1 MSSFRSVVDIAA
13 RACQHVGVRKI
24 ASFTEN
30 SKAASEISSCYD
42 NLREAEMR
50 RNVWRFTI
58 RKAAIRP
65 VDSNTTTFTAPAF
78 NIATTY
84 PLGGLVLSGGQ
95 IWEST
100 VAGNVGFTP
109 GPDVF
114 QWELYC
120 GPLSVRLFTL
130 NSGAS
135 ASDVAYYS
143 GELVRGNGTNDTT
156 TVYRSLI
163 SNNSDIPPTAN
174 WLSLGAISSP
184 INLLYPVGAGPSNNS
199 DTRNV
204 FLLPGAFLREAPQ
217 DPKDGNISYLGAP
230 HGNQSDDW
238 EYGDGYIVSATT
250 SLIVY
255 RFAASVTTV
264 SRFDPMFCEGLA
276 ARIGLET
283 CEALTQSTEK
293 LQMIGAAY
301 KTFMSDAR
309 QVNGIEQGPVQ
320 APIDD
325 YIVCRF

>member
-109 GPDVF
+109 GPDRK
-114 QWELYC
+114 
-120 GPLSVRLFTL
+120 SV
-130 NSGAS
+130 
-135 ASDVAYYS
+135 V
-143 GELVRGNGTNDTT
+143 
-156 TVYRSLI
+156 
-163 SNNSDIPPTAN
+163 
-174 WLSLGAISSP
+174 
-184 INLLYPVGAGPSNNS
+184 
-199 DTRNV
+199 
-204 FLLPGAFLREAPQ
+204 
-217 DPKDGNISYLGAP
+217 
-230 HGNQSDDW
+230 
-238 EYGDGYIVSATT
+238 
-250 SLIVY
+250 
-255 RFAASVTTV
+255 
-264 SRFDPMFCEGLA
+264 
-276 ARIGLET
+276 
-283 CEALTQSTEK
+283 
-293 LQMIGAAY
+293 
-301 KTFMSDAR
+301 
-309 QVNGIEQGPVQ
+309 
-320 APIDD
+320 
-325 YIVCRF
+325 

>member
-13 RACQHVGVRKI
+13 RACQHVGVRRI

-30 SKAASEISSCYD
+30 TKAASTIAACYD

-50 RNVWRFTI
+50 RNVWRFSI
-58 RKAAIRP
+58 RKAAMRP
-65 VDSNTTTFTAPAF
+65 VDATTKTIAPVAF

-84 PLGGLVLSGGQ
+84 ALGAVTLFDGQ

-100 VAGNVGFTP
+100 VAANVGFTP

-120 GPLSVRLFTL
+120 GPMSVRLFVV
-130 NSGAS
+130 SGVV
-135 ASDVAYYS
+135 SDVPYYS
-143 GELVRGNGTNDTT
+143 GELVLGNGTSDTT
-156 TVYRSLI
+156 TVYRSLM
-163 SNNSDIPPTAN
+163 SSNSDIPPTAN
-174 WLSLGAISSP
+174 WVSLGTISAP

-199 DTRNV
+199 DTRNI

-230 HGNQSDDW
+230 HGNQPDDW

-250 SLIVY
+250 GLIVF

-264 SRFDPMFCEGLA
+264 SRFDPMFCEGLG
-276 ARIGLET
+276 ARIGLEV
-283 CEALTQSTEK
+283 CEDLTQSGEK
-293 LQMIGAAY
+293 MQMIGVAY

-320 APIDD
+320 SPIDD